1 MRLHTAPLPRGEFLR
16 DVPLL
21 DEFVHRVGRAALSGA
36 VVLEQTWVLFIQRL
50 LPPENQMKSEHDALR
65 KYTAADSPARN
76 CFRPKHINPESL
88 FVPLQFFFFKFQLQ
102 HDSAELHVE
111 VVRPL

>member
-21 DEFVHRVGRAALSGA
+21 DEFVHGVGRAALSGA
-36 VVLEQTWVLFIQRL
+36 VVLEQTRVLFIQRL
-50 LPPENQMKSEHDALR
+50 LPPESQMKSEHDALR
-65 KYTAADSPARN
+65 EYTSP
-76 CFRPKHINPESL
+76 PKHMNPVSL
-88 FVPLQFFFFKFQLQ
+88 FVPLQFFLFKLQLQ
-102 HDSAELHVE
+102 HHSAELHVK